1 MRFQIPLHPL
11 SALLTPLLVL
21 LLCTTPPG
29 ALATKWYDVHFSTTE
44 PGRFHPKPVQ
54 SFIELSGQMVIPP
67 LKSPG
72 DYYVF
77 PALQPQDR
85 SGIYQNVLD
94 GRKGFWVFASGWYG
108 IVKKLRWGDGF
119 NVYAGEIVTFNNKWD
134 HQGDQHAWWTSTI
147 QHDST
152 GTTRTNS
159 WPLGGKFFNQALFG
173 IEVYGRAWDFGQL
186 EFRNIE
192 IISSGTDTTWCQPI
206 SDTVIYYIENMQA
219 RVSPKGVICSIGKLI
234 LKEPRPGRYLP
245 REKE

>member
-11 SALLTPLLVL
+11 SALLTPPR
-21 LLCTTPPG
+21 PPPLHH
-29 ALATKWYDVHFSTTE
+29 APRRPRHQM

-77 PALQPQDR
+77 PALQPQD
-85 SGIYQNVLD
+85 
-94 GRKGFWVFASGWYG
+94 RKGFWVFASGWYG